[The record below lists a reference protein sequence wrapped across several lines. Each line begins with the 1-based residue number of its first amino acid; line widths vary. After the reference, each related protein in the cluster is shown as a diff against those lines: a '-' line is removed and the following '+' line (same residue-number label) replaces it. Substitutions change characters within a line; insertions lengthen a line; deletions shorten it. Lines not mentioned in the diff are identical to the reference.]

1 MLSGHII
8 DEGIMKNVQDYYLEP
23 GEYVSKSVVGSLPGF
38 HFAVLHGLMITKDG
52 ANTWIRTPCN
62 VDEGCRIL
70 LRWSG
75 KGAGRVK
82 HLTSTPRR
90 RYYLCL
96 MWFTIIM
103 WVLAWIFLFTEM
115 LVFNNP
121 AVGDSRTR
129 LVMLTAFTAWMGFDI
144 TVMRNGHG
152 FTKWFITIFSY
163 GVLAISTGAFI
174 AYLIRFIQEIGVL

>member
-1 MLSGHII
+1 
-8 DEGIMKNVQDYYLEP
+8 
-23 GEYVSKSVVGSLPGF
+23 
-38 HFAVLHGLMITKDG
+38 
-52 ANTWIRTPCN
+52 
-62 VDEGCRIL
+62 
-70 LRWSG
+70 
-75 KGAGRVK
+75 
-82 HLTSTPRR
+82 
-90 RYYLCL
+90 

-129 LVMLTAFTAWMGFDI
+129 LVMGTAFTAWMGFDI